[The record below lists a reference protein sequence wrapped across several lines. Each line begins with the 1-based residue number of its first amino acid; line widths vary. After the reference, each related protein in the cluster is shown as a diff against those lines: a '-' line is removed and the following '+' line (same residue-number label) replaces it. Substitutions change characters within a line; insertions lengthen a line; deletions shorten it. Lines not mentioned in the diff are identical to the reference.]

1 MPDSDRFL
9 GKYLKEAYF
18 IEKLANLSSSSAI
31 LETVLGEYDD
41 EALFCIAL
49 HSSELWGVVSAF
61 LAKETRQPMHSH
73 SDVSYAGAPSTYI
86 FPLQHLPIEIRT
98 RLLRFMDLRMLH
110 NFGST
115 CKGFHRVVNQYTA
128 WCMKRSFVLMGLS
141 WPSIRFMLDQ
151 TSGVIAGYQVNRL
164 LFPGYTSR
172 GLVPVEVL
180 DVFIYYSATEAVVK
194 FFEVTSG
201 FKRDSVKKR
210 PSPRISSTITLVHR
224 DPAQYPIK
232 IAVHVTVKDEWPHT
246 AVFRQSLTCKFA
258 FIDGR
263 GLIVPYAALT
273 FEGTCIVNHE
283 NVSLEDDEDKAAF
296 KKVTDE
302 ANQYGVQVNEFH
314 SNGGGCQ
321 SENISCPTPIR
332 TTLDDSCFSLV
343 FHDRVWGVTDNG
355 RVMDGGVAWSFGAN
369 GCDGTLNTAAP
380 FVAYLE
386 LESKKKSDDR
396 SNRMIRVGEEEE
408 WRRLR
413 TWEGVSM
420 ASDKYLNRDGSDVYL
435 VTKLHSMLGSSE
447 ILDEALQA
455 YSEAQLFRIA
465 LASPNTWAII
475 KKFLKAITVQRAGSS
490 AVFGASGLSTMP
502 LEMLSEMLHYMDIRD
517 LDALG
522 RTCNFFR
529 RAADK
534 HRNKE
539 MKDQFRAWDLDF
551 DETVPIKNYK
561 HTVDFYVHANAAR
574 AVLRFFK
581 ITSRFKKTSEVVPHI
596 SSMVSRILE
605 MDHDRPELI
614 PIRIRIMVCARE
626 NPRATILR
634 QDLTGLFTW
643 MSGSGFFVP
652 YADLTFNGLSLLNHH
667 YLPLTSIEEEE
678 NFQSLELE
686 AKHHGIHIQYY
697 HCGEESRCTGQL
709 SCPAVV
715 RNTRDGSCFA
725 TAFSDRIWGSEQ
737 YRLSEKYGV
746 IWSLGGKGCD
756 DMDVKPGFFVNV
768 FENKVK
774 DENEDTIWL
783 TRMAVLLHSSQ

>member
-1 MPDSDRFL
+1 MPDSERFL

-31 LETVLGEYDD
+31 LETILGEYDD

-49 HSSELWGVVSAF
+49 HSSELWGIVSAF
-61 LAKETRQPMHSH
+61 LAKETRQPMHPQSN
-73 SDVSYAGAPSTYI
+73 VSYAGPPSRDN
-86 FPLQHLPIEIRT
+86 FPLQHLPVE
-98 RLLRFMDLRMLH
+98 
-110 NFGST
+110 
-115 CKGFHRVVNQYTA
+115 
-128 WCMKRSFVLMGLS
+128 RSFVLMGLS

-151 TSGVIAGYQVNRL
+151 TGGVIAGYQVNRL

-180 DVFIYYSATEAVVK
+180 DVFIYCSATEAVVK

-224 DPAQYPIK
+224 DAGQYPIK

-258 FIDGR
+258 FMDGR

-273 FEGTCIVNHE
+273 FEGACIVNHE
-283 NVSLEDDEDKAAF
+283 NVILEDDEDKAAF
-296 KKVTDE
+296 KKETDE
-302 ANQYGVQVNEFH
+302 ANQYGVQVNEYH
-314 SNGGGCQ
+314 SNGEGCQ

-332 TTLDDSCFSLV
+332 TTLDDSCFSLI
-343 FHDRVWGVTDNG
+343 FHERVWGVTDNG
-355 RVMDGGVAWSFGAN
+355 RVMVGGVAWSFGAN
-369 GCDGTLNTAAP
+369 GCDGTSTTAAP

-386 LESKKKSDDR
+386 LENKKKLDDR
-396 SNRMIRVGEEEE
+396 SNPMIRVEGEEG
-408 WRRLR
+408 WRRLGG
-413 TWEGVSM
+413 WEEGVRM

-447 ILDEALQA
+447 VLDEALQA

-475 KKFLKAITVQRAGSS
+475 KKFLKTITVQRTRTS
-490 AVFGASGLSTMP
+490 AVIGASGLSTMP
-502 LEMLSEMLHYMDIRD
+502 VEMLSEMLHYMDIRD

-522 RTCNFFR
+522 CTCNFFR
-529 RAADK
+529 RVADK

-605 MDHDRPELI
+605 MDHDRPESV
-614 PIRIRIMVCARE
+614 PVRIRIVVCARE

-634 QDLTGLFTW
+634 QDLTGLFAW

-667 YLPLTSIEEEE
+667 YLPLTSSEEEE
-678 NFQSLELE
+678 TFQSVQLE
-686 AKHHGIHIQYY
+686 AKHHGVRIRGY
-697 HCGEESRCTGQL
+697 HFGEEPRCTGQL

-715 RNTRDGSCFA
+715 HNTRDGSCFT
-725 TAFSDRIWGSEQ
+725 TAFSERIWGSEQ
-737 YRLSEKYGV
+737 YKLSDRYGV

-774 DENEDTIWL
+774 DENQDMLWL
-783 TRMAVLLHSSQ
+783 TRMAVLLDSSH